1 MLTSRGRM
9 TIATTLGAG
18 LLLTGCMQSP
28 PEPSTSPAPSTA
40 ATPAATGGAAEPSAS
55 PSAAPAEPSERGVL
69 GRASVDVPEEWEQTG
84 GDQTFTLR
92 YAATDSPSYEAIAIA
107 DGFGSFQGARA
118 GVSVF
123 IAQAQTEIE
132 RFRILSQEDIE
143 VPGASSA
150 VRVDFTFG
158 SADDP
163 SDGMWVV
170 AVDDRDGHAIAIAY
184 SGGEAEVDDA
194 ELDAVAGSVE
204 LLPAP

>member
-9 TIATTLGAG
+9 TIATTLGAA
-18 LLLTGCMQSP
+18 LLLTGCVQSP
-28 PEPSTSPAPSTA
+28 PEPSTSAGPSTG
-40 ATPAATGGAAEPSAS
+40 ATPAATADAAEPSAS
-55 PSAAPAEPSERGVL
+55 AAPAEPIERGVL
-69 GRASVDVPEEWEQTG
+69 GRASVAVPEEWAQTG

-107 DGFGSFQGARA
+107 DGFGSFHGARA

-123 IAQAQTEIE
+123 IAQAQMEIE
-132 RFRILSQEDIE
+132 NFRILSQDDIE

-158 SADDP
+158 SADSP

-184 SGGEAEVDDA
+184 SGGEPEVDDA
-194 ELDAVAGSVE
+194 ELDAVAESVE
-204 LLPAP
+204 LLPAS

>member
-1 MLTSRGRM
+1 MLMSRGRT
-9 TIATTLGAG
+9 TIATTLGAA
-18 LLLTGCMQSP
+18 LLLTGCVQP
-28 PEPSTSPAPSTA
+28 APAPSAEPSSEPSAA

-55 PSAAPAEPSERGVL
+55 AAPAQPSERGVL

-84 GDQTFTLR
+84 GDQTFSLR

-118 GVSVF
+118 GVSIF
-123 IAQAQTEIE
+123 IAQAQAEIE

-194 ELDAVAGSVE
+194 ELDAVARSVE
-204 LLPAP
+204 LLEAP

>member
-1 MLTSRGRM
+1 MLTSRGRT
-9 TIATTLGAG
+9 TIATTLGAA
-18 LLLTGCMQSP
+18 LLLTGCVQP
-28 PEPSTSPAPSTA
+28 PPAPSPSAEPTA
-40 ATPAATGGAAEPSAS
+40 VTEVTASAEAAEPSVAPVPAQ
-55 PSAAPAEPSERGVL
+55 PSGRGVL
-69 GRASVDVPEEWEQTG
+69 GRASVTVPEGWERTG

-92 YAATDSPSYEAIAIA
+92 YAATDTPTYEAIAIS
-107 DGFGSFQGARA
+107 DGFGSFHGARA

-132 RFRILSQEDIE
+132 GFRILSQEDIE

-158 SADDP
+158 SGDAA

-194 ELDAVAGSVE
+194 ELDAVADSVE
-204 LLPAP
+204 LLPVP